1 MGIPDQGC
9 WSAPPAWLSAPFSV
23 ESEPEER
30 LTLKDTFGH
39 INHVRL
45 YTGLLFLAGV
55 WLDTGCFPAVLGAEP
70 GPGAL
75 GGGAGF
81 GRWGRRRALERWGRS
96 RAPGAGGGAGFG
108 RWGRSRVRA
117 LGAEPGPG
125 ALGEERGSG
134 AGGGAG
140 FGRWGRSRAPG
151 AGGGAGPWGTG
162 GGAGPRGAG
171 ALRVRVN
178 KEQPGYPRPRL
189 GLLVSP
195 SFCRTQCSPPPAA
208 PAGLSPVGW

>member
-125 ALGEERGSG
+125 
-134 AGGGAG
+134 
-140 FGRWGRSRAPG
+140 RWGRSRALGHRRRSRSPG
-151 AGGGAGPWGTG
+151 RWGPSGPGQQRTARIPTPTAG
-162 GGAGPRGAG
+162 
-171 ALRVRVN
+171 
-178 KEQPGYPRPRL
+178 
-189 GLLVSP
+189 
-195 SFCRTQCSPPPAA
+195 
-208 PAGLSPVGW
+208 PAGLSVLLSDTVFTSPCCPGWPISCRVVSSSSQPPSPGSTPLLQPQA